1 MFDDNKLWR
10 ERFGQRTKDLG
21 KYLRYIFNGHLMVVL
36 LFLLGS
42 AAYYYQN
49 WVKGLPDN
57 FPSEIIMAICI
68 GLFLTY
74 SPVYNFLLEADQ
86 VFLLPLENKMKRY
99 FYRSGVISFIF
110 QGYILLLVLAVF
122 MPMFARVSSS
132 GFRPFFPFLIVLLVV
147 KAWNLASSWR
157 IQYFIQPSI
166 YRWDAIVRYF
176 INASFAFLLFKQ
188 ANPLIL
194 VAIAVVMVLY
204 FRSFYIRTKN
214 SYLKWDLLI
223 NQEEKRMNSFY
234 RLANLFTDVPTLK
247 DTVKRRKWLDFLLR
261 SIAFSQEKTYH
272 YLYTR
277 TFLRSGD
284 YLGLFVRLTV
294 IGGIAIYFLSFGLG
308 QVLLAVLF
316 LYLTGF
322 QLLPLWNHH
331 QNKLWVD
338 LYPVHA
344 NYKKSAFYSLLMVT
358 LIVQTIIFTIIL
370 LIKNQWSS
378 ALLELLVGG
387 AFSYYFVFIYSKK
400 RFKAE

>member
-49 WVKGLPDN
+49 WVKGLPDH

-99 FYRSGVISFIF
+99 FYRSGIISFIF

-132 GFRPFFPFLIVLLVV
+132 GFRPFFPFLIVLLVS
-147 KAWNLASSWR
+147 KAWNLASGWR

-176 INASFAFLLFKQ
+176 INTSFAFLLFKQ

-194 VAIAVVMVLY
+194 VAIALVMVLY

-214 SYLKWDLLI
+214 SNLKWDLLI

-247 DTVKRRKWLDFLLR
+247 DTVKRRKWLDFLLQ
-261 SIAFSQEKTYH
+261 SIPFSQEKTYH

-344 NYKKSAFYSLLMVT
+344 NDKKSAFYSLLMVI
-358 LIVQTIIFTIIL
+358 LIVQTIIFAIIL
-370 LIKNQWSS
+370 LIKSQWSS

-387 AFSYYFVFIYSKK
+387 SFSYYFVFIYSKK

>member
-21 KYLRYIFNGHLMVVL
+21 KYLRYIFNGHLMIVL

-147 KAWNLASSWR
+147 KAWNLASGWR

-176 INASFAFLLFKQ
+176 INTSFAFLLFKQ

-194 VAIAVVMVLY
+194 VAIAVVMILY

-214 SYLKWDLLI
+214 SNLKWDLLI

-247 DTVKRRKWLDFLLR
+247 DTVKRRKWLDFLLQP
-261 SIAFSQEKTYH
+261 IAFSQEKTYH
-272 YLYTR
+272 YLYSR

-316 LYLTGF
+316 IYLTGF

-370 LIKNQWSS
+370 LIKSQWSS